1 MLLSSFMQLS
11 IRAVCAAALKPAW
24 MQITLANIM
33 MKTPPKKSSLLPPLI
48 AGIAVLL
55 FGSASVA
62 HRLDWRPGMPR
73 AIGTAAAAAA
83 NVASARADRAGA
95 ALLLSEESNA
105 ESNAKS
111 NPESR
116 ATSQARLKRRC
127 SECGVV
133 ESIREIGSG
142 GAAGTALNRFERY
155 EVILRLSDGSRQ
167 VISNA
172 PAGTWRIGER
182 VIAIAPLQ
190 ASIK

>member
-83 NVASARADRAGA
+83 DVASARADRAGA

-105 ESNAKS
+105 ES